1 MDVSVE
7 WRGSL
12 PVPVFKDKAT
22 YVDSE
27 TKEHDRVAM
36 KYLSYALYPLV
47 AAYAVYTLVYERHK
61 SWYGVVEVV
70 LFVTST
76 CCPGTRGCYPRWWV
90 QSTRLALS

>member
-1 MDVSVE
+1 MDVSVQ
-7 WRGSL
+7 WRGGL

-47 AAYAVYTLVYERHK
+47 AAYAVYTLVYERHR
-61 SWYGVVEVV
+61 SW
-70 LFVTST
+70 
-76 CCPGTRGCYPRWWV
+76 
-90 QSTRLALS
+90 

>member
-7 WRGSL
+7 WRGGL
-12 PVPVFKDKAT
+12 PIPVFKDKAT

-47 AAYAVYTLVYERHK
+47 AAYGVYTLVYERHK
-61 SWYGVVEVV
+61 SWCVRDGGWGIVCIV
-70 LFVTST
+70 SS
-76 CCPGTRGCYPRWWV
+76 GWV
-90 QSTRLALS
+90 CHELCVS